1 MKSRLFVQKNFSS
14 NSSNNNTDIQIYDDF
29 GNQIDNKEAK
39 NVSMT
44 LNHELEHVGLEY
56 CYNEGDQDI
65 VMNSENEFEHDSSS
79 VSDETESNNNTNDFL
94 SEKNIDQF
102 DFDLNNISTD
112 YENVYPIQFL
122 SQLMN
127 FIRDAC
133 LNKTTTEAL
142 LALLRSTCSFGID
155 NIPKT
160 TNSLWQQ
167 VGVAFT
173 YKRFYYCSI
182 CFMEL
187 IHYQDC
193 CSHCKIKS
201 KPNSELFIFSID
213 DELKRIVQTNID
225 VIRWYSVPDHQ
236 INADI
241 VNGEWYK
248 RSNTGEPRLSLMLST
263 DGKPLIKSKQSK
275 TSVWPVISFLVEI
288 PPPLREYFNNIVL
301 LGLWHSPVTP
311 PCSLLLDKIVNNIK
325 LLMATGINI
334 YLNNKMIHFSINVQL
349 ITGDFPARSKCNRLV
364 NHNGFY
370 ACSRCL
376 FEGTRCSSPCGNHTL
391 YRWTDFIL
399 TPQAQRTQ
407 EHMNLCAQQINSVN
421 KIVFGV
427 AGTSPLA
434 SILSIPQQSTFD
446 YFHLVLE
453 IHFRLFA
460 SESCLQIFDKIAH
473 GSVILGEQISFWWCV
488 FRQIRSKET
497 HYSHHLLIDEK
508 LIEDNFFD
516 FNNLEKYR
524 QEFDL
529 IYNQTFGE
537 FPNLSLKYYSRY
549 QCGLIVYHSVSY
561 SRRQNSN
568 SYTVCVKDEKVEFE
582 TEHD

>member
-1 MKSRLFVQKNFSS
+1 MSRSGTTCTSEDNHFITYQRRLKKDQNARYRQKILMKSRLFVQKNFSS
-14 NSSNNNTDIQIYDDF
+14 NSSNNNTDIQIYDGFD
-29 GNQIDNKEAK
+29 NQIDNKEAK

-56 CYNEGDQDI
+56 CYNEDDQDI
-65 VMNSENEFEHDSSS
+65 VMNLENEFEHDSSS

-94 SEKNIDQF
+94 SEKHIDQF
-102 DFDLNNISTD
+102 DFDLNNILTD
-112 YENVYPIQFL
+112 YENAYQIQFL
-122 SQLMN
+122 SKLIN
-127 FIRDAC
+127 FIHDAR
-133 LNKTTTEAL
+133 LTKTTTEAL
-142 LALLRSTCSFGID
+142 LALLRSTCSFGVD

-160 TNSLWQQ
+160 INGSWQQ
-167 VGVAFT
+167 LGVAFT

-193 CSHCKIKS
+193 CSYCKIKS
-201 KPNSELFIFSID
+201 KPNSELCIFSID
-213 DELKRIVQTNID
+213 DELKRVVQSNID
-225 VIRWYSVPDHQ
+225 VIQWYSVPEHQ

-248 RSNTGEPRLSLMLST
+248 RNNTGEPRLSLMLST
-263 DGKPLIKSKQSK
+263 DVLNLFDPNNFIGILQ
-275 TSVWPVISFLVEI
+275 VISFLVEI
-288 PPPLREYFNNIVL
+288 SPPLREYINNILL

-311 PCSLLLDKIVNNIK
+311 PGSLLLDKIVNNIK

-334 YLNNKMIHFSINVQL
+334 YLNNSK
-349 ITGDFPARSKCNRLV
+349 SKCNRLV

-376 FEGTRCSSPCGNHTL
+376 FQGTRCSSPCGNHTL

-407 EHMNLCAQQINSVN
+407 EHMNLCAQQINFAN

-427 AGTSPLA
+427 TGALPLA

-453 IHFRLFA
+453 IHFR
-460 SESCLQIFDKIAH
+460 
-473 GSVILGEQISFWWCV
+473 
-488 FRQIRSKET
+488 
-497 HYSHHLLIDEK
+497 
-508 LIEDNFFD
+508 
-516 FNNLEKYR
+516 
-524 QEFDL
+524 
-529 IYNQTFGE
+529 
-537 FPNLSLKYYSRY
+537 
-549 QCGLIVYHSVSY
+549 
-561 SRRQNSN
+561 
-568 SYTVCVKDEKVEFE
+568 
-582 TEHD
+582 